1 MEHYPELG
9 FTSLA
14 GVKKAHYL
22 QYCHN
27 AQTLA
32 GLARCLVE
40 WWIIEQ

>member
-27 AQTLA
+27 AQTL
-32 GLARCLVE
+32 GGHTRYLV
-40 WWIIEQ
+40 